1 MYVWKTLSTPSGW
14 IPTPKSVPIANTT
27 EVIMSVQSQL
37 ERAEEALRQAL
48 INALAEGEEFY
59 LSDMFKT
66 YQEVK
71 DLTAKVN
78 NTIRFKDSQWAKD
91 WSEYNFNLTSDYL
104 KNDRIGGDLDAMDN
118 IEFST
123 DGPYAAGPVNI
134 PGGLGEDVISF
145 GDYKSREDS

>member
-1 MYVWKTLSTPSGW
+1 
-14 IPTPKSVPIANTT
+14 
-27 EVIMSVQSQL
+27 MSVQSQL

>member
-1 MYVWKTLSTPSGW
+1 
-14 IPTPKSVPIANTT
+14 
-27 EVIMSVQSQL
+27 MSVQSQL

-59 LSDMFKT
+59 LSDMFT
-66 YQEVK
+66 AYQAIK
-71 DLTAKVN
+71 DLNAKAN
-78 NTIRFKDSQWAKD
+78 NSIRFTDNRDTYYNRS
-91 WSEYNFNLTSDYL
+91 SEFNFNLNSDYL
-104 KNDRIGGDLDAMDN
+104 DRPGGDLDAMDN

-123 DGPYAAGPVNI
+123 DGPYAAGPVHI